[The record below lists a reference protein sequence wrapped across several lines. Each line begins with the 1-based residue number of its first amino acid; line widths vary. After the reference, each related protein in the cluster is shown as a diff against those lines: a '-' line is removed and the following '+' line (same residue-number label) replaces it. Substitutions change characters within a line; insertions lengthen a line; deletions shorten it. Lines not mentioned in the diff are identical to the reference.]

1 MNRVIGYPITLGMF
15 KRALLRCWN
24 RMRTRCGEGCSSGGT
39 GLNADF
45 AELSSS
51 TTSCRRVES
60 IALERVRTSN
70 YSESSSEYDSSRSR
84 EMIYRRSRT
93 QPHPMSYHHFKYSDS
108 KSSARQAATL
118 VNLTALRSVPPSN

>member
-1 MNRVIGYPITLGMF
+1 MV
-15 KRALLRCWN
+15 
-24 RMRTRCGEGCSSGGT
+24 S
-39 GLNADF
+39 LNVR
-45 AELSSS
+45 L
-51 TTSCRRVES
+51 
-60 IALERVRTSN
+60 VRTSN

-118 VNLTALRSVPPSN
+118 VNLTALRSVPPSNPLDPEFETILLNTNNKVIVDKSSPLNSKAELV